1 VTDLPAVPDDEGD
14 DLDDVDGADDAGG
27 LGGMGGLD
35 LGALLEQAQE
45 MAAGM
50 AEAQQA
56 AADTVVEGSSGG
68 GMVTV
73 TVTGTFEFQR
83 VRIDPKAIDPDDPG
97 MLEDLV
103 LAAVRDAAR
112 RVGELQ
118 QQSLGGLGPLGGD
131 LGGLLGGG

>member
-1 VTDLPAVPDDEGD
+1 MSDVPAVPGD
-14 DLDDVDGADDAGG
+14 DQDETELVDEADDAGG
-27 LGGMGGLD
+27 LGMGGLD

-56 AADTVVEGSSGG
+56 AAETVVEGTAGG

-73 TVTGTFEFQR
+73 AVTGTFEFQKVSIR
-83 VRIDPKAIDPDDPG
+83 PDAIDPDDPG

-118 QQSLGGLGPLGGD
+118 QQSLGGLGPMGGE

>member
-1 VTDLPAVPDDEGD
+1 MTDVPAVPGDDDEVELVD
-14 DLDDVDGADDAGG
+14 DADDAGG

-56 AADTVVEGSSGG
+56 AAETVVEGSSGG

-83 VRIDPKAIDPDDPG
+83 VKIRPDAIDPDDPG

-118 QQSLGGLGPLGGD
+118 QQSLGGLGPMGGD

>member
-1 VTDLPAVPDDEGD
+1 MSDLPARPDEGD
-14 DLDDVDGADDAGG
+14 EPDDGGADADQLGG
-27 LGGMGGLD
+27 LGDMGGMD

-56 AADTVVEGSSGG
+56 AADTVVEGSAGG
-68 GMVTV
+68 GMVSV
-73 TVTGTFEFQR
+73 SVTGTFEFQR
-83 VRIDPKAIDPDDPG
+83 VRIDPKAIDPEDPG

-118 QQSLGGLGPLGGD
+118 QQSLGGLGPMGGQ

>member
-1 VTDLPAVPDDEGD
+1 VTDVPAVPGDDDEVELVD
-14 DLDDVDGADDAGG
+14 DADDAGG

-56 AADTVVEGSSGG
+56 AAETVVEGSAGG

-83 VRIDPKAIDPDDPG
+83 VKIRRDAIDPEDPG

-118 QQSLGGLGPLGGD
+118 QQSLGGLGPMGGD

>member
-1 VTDLPAVPDDEGD
+1 MTDLPAVPDDEGD
-14 DLDDVDGADDAGG
+14 DLDGLDGADDAGG

-73 TVTGTFEFQR
+73 TVNGTFEFQR

>member
-1 VTDLPAVPDDEGD
+1 MTDLPAVPDDDQDPDGEGADEGD
-14 DLDDVDGADDAGG
+14 

-35 LGALLEQAQE
+35 LGSLLEQAQE

-73 TVTGTFEFQR
+73 SVTGTFEFQR

-103 LAAVRDAAR
+103 LAAMRDAAR

-118 QQSLGGLGPLGGD
+118 QQSLGGLGPMGGQ

>member
-1 VTDLPAVPDDEGD
+1 MTDLPVPSGD
-14 DLDDVDGADDAGG
+14 DDAEDDDAGG
-27 LGGMGGLD
+27 LGGMAGLD
-35 LGALLEQAQE
+35 LGSLLEQAQE

-56 AADTVVEGSSGG
+56 AAETVVEGTAGG
-68 GMVTV
+68 GSVTV
-73 TVTGTFEFQR
+73 SVTGTFEFRR
-83 VRIDPKAIDPDDPG
+83 VKISPEVVDPGDPG

-112 RVGELQ
+112 RVGEMQ
-118 QQSLGGLGPLGGD
+118 QQSLGGLGPMGGQ

>member
-1 VTDLPAVPDDEGD
+1 MTDLPAVPGEDDPSD
-14 DLDDVDGADDAGG
+14 ADDAEG
-27 LGGMGGLD
+27 LGGMGLD

-56 AADTVVEGSSGG
+56 AADTVVEGSAGG

-73 TVTGTFEFQR
+73 SVTGTFEFQR
-83 VRIDPKAIDPDDPG
+83 VKIRPDAIDPDDAG

-103 LAAVRDAAR
+103 LAALRDAAR

-118 QQSLGGLGPLGGD
+118 QQSLGGLGPMGGE
-131 LGGLLGGG
+131 LGGLLGGS

>member
-1 VTDLPAVPDDEGD
+1 
-14 DLDDVDGADDAGG
+14 
-27 LGGMGGLD
+27 MGGLD

-56 AADTVVEGSSGG
+56 AAETVVEGSAGG

-73 TVTGTFEFQR
+73 SVTGTFEFQR
-83 VRIDPKAIDPDDPG
+83 VKIRPDAIDPDDVG

-103 LAAVRDAAR
+103 LAALRDAAR

-118 QQSLGGLGPLGGD
+118 QQSLGGLGPMGGE

>member
-14 DLDDVDGADDAGG
+14 DLDDADDAGG

>member
-83 VRIDPKAIDPDDPG
+83 VRIDPKAIDPGDPG

-118 QQSLGGLGPLGGD
+118 QQSIGGLGPLGGD

>member
-1 VTDLPAVPDDEGD
+1 
-14 DLDDVDGADDAGG
+14 
-27 LGGMGGLD
+27 MGLD
-35 LGALLEQAQE
+35 LGSLLEQAQE

-56 AADTVVEGSSGG
+56 AAETIVEGSAGG
-68 GMVTV
+68 GVVTV
-73 TVTGTFEFQR
+73 TVTGTMEFQK
-83 VRIDPKAIDPDDPG
+83 VTISPDAIDPDDPG

-103 LAAVRDAAR
+103 LAALRDAAR

-118 QQSLGGLGPLGGD
+118 QQSLGGLGPMGGQ